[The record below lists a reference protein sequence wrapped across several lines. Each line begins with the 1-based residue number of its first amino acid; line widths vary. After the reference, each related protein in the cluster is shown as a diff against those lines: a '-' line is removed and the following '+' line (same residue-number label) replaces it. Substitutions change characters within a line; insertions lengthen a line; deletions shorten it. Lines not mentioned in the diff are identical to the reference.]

1 MTTPPDPARSG
12 CAPRPAAV
20 PYSASS
26 GAAPQGPHHATRTM
40 PPLPSYPG
48 NPRPAGDQSTGG
60 PEARLV
66 PGDSGRAPHEDLRR
80 RGRVHLAKWQRG
92 IDATAVG
99 QLLLCLPSSLASLGI
114 VAVLSSA
121 LLPAME
127 WAGILMWIASGAM
140 AFHRPTER
148 AVARHLLKLRHP
160 TPRERTRLEPLWREV
175 SARAGVEGR
184 AYELWIEDSDHLNAL
199 AAAGHIV
206 GVTRFSLNH
215 LADDQMAAVLAHELG
230 HHVRGHA
237 WSSLLGQWYALPGRL
252 AWSAVRRL
260 VRLVALLRPGRTGC
274 ATAALLLVVGIC
286 LALIVLSFWFI
297 ALALVVAPYLL
308 AAVARR
314 AELRADR
321 HAAAAGFGPP
331 LAEVLHMMHT
341 AEAASERATAP
352 ALSGCG
358 RTAAADKGTSAHSRE
373 QSFSGRLL
381 SSHPDYFTR
390 LHHLAPYLNGR

>member
-1 MTTPPDPARSG
+1 
-12 CAPRPAAV
+12 
-20 PYSASS
+20 
-26 GAAPQGPHHATRTM
+26 M
-40 PPLPSYPG
+40 PPPPPYPG
-48 NPRPAGDQSTGG
+48 SPGPTGDGQSTGG
-60 PEARLV
+60 PEVRSA
-66 PGDSGRAPHEDLRR
+66 PGDSGRAPHDDLRR
-80 RGRVHLAKWQRG
+80 RGRVHLAKRQRG

-114 VAVLSSA
+114 VAVLSAA

-127 WAGILMWIASGAM
+127 WAGILVWLASGAM

-148 AVARHLLKLRHP
+148 AIARHLLKLRHP

-175 SARAGVEGR
+175 SARTGVEGR

-206 GVTRFSLNH
+206 GVTRFSLDN
-215 LADDQMAAVLAHELG
+215 LSDGQLAAVLAHELG

-252 AWSAVRRL
+252 AWSAARRL
-260 VRLVALLRPGRTGC
+260 VRLVFLLRPGRTGC
-274 ATAALLLVVGIC
+274 AAAALLLVVGIGVS
-286 LALIVLSFWFI
+286 LTVLSFWFV

-321 HAAAAGFGPP
+321 HAAAAGFGPL

-341 AEAASERATAP
+341 AEAASGRATAP

-358 RTAAADKGTSAHSRE
+358 RTAAADRGASAYGRE

-390 LHHLAPYLNGR
+390 LHHLAPYLDGR